1 MKVAEFRLAVRL
13 QAVRACDT
21 VALLGAWVITA
32 WMVDG
37 QVHLHDLLKVGVAA
51 ILAQTLGPTRRSTK
65 GLVLWRQG
73 VLAVPILTVGVIAAT
88 LWFLG
93 HPCLTRILPVWAL
106 FGPALFMAL
115 RLLGFLAD
123 RALLDAGIGRD
134 SVVLVGSA
142 AACDRVEAEQDFSH
156 LHDSRL
162 VARYE
167 TDEKGDPPADLAA
180 RLAGFPSL
188 RVIVCP
194 DGTGL
199 YLTETVLEL
208 LRHVPVTVQWAPRFD
223 GTMATFR
230 RVATLPLV
238 DLRASPL
245 DPGQLMIKWIEDK
258 VLAVII
264 LAIVAVPMAAVA
276 LLVKLTSR
284 GPVLF
289 TQDRHGLH
297 GSIIKVYK
305 FRSMRCGPPPATPS
319 PPVPPVENPANTP
332 NQRRKASFVIS
343 NAPAASTHRA
353 PDEDSDQTLPK
364 KDASGATPTIRK
376 PGKEDDSENYLPTLA
391 PFRQTEENDPRLS
404 PIGTFIRKTS
414 LDELPQLFNVLKGDM
429 SIVGPRPHA
438 VQHNLEY
445 IGSVQQLMRRH
456 YIKPGIT
463 GLAQVSGARGAT
475 RTIRDMR
482 RRVAM
487 DMIYMQN
494 WSLLLDLKIL
504 FMTAFRGIFTKQ
516 P

>member
-1 MKVAEFRLAVRL
+1 MKVAEFRSAVRL

-32 WMVDG
+32 GMVDG
-37 QVHLHDLLKVGVAA
+37 RVHLHDLLLVGVVA
-51 ILAQTLGPTRRSTK
+51 ILAQTLGPTHRSMK

-93 HPCLTRILPVWAL
+93 HPCLTRILPIWAL
-106 FGPALFMAL
+106 LGPALFLAL

-180 RLAGFPSL
+180 RLAGIPGL

-199 YLTETVLEL
+199 YLTESVLEL
-208 LRHVPVTVQWAPRFD
+208 LRDLPVTVQWAPRFD

-264 LAIVAVPMAAVA
+264 LAMVAVPMAAVA

-319 PPVPPVENPANTP
+319 PPAPPAENP
-332 NQRRKASFVIS
+332 NQRRKTSFVAS
-343 NAPAASTHRA
+343 NAPTAASDRA
-353 PDEDSDQTLPK
+353 PEEDSDMALPEAG
-364 KDASGATPTIRK
+364 ASGAASAARK
-376 PGKEDDSENYLPTLA
+376 PRKEDDSENYLPTLA
-391 PFRQTEENDPRLS
+391 TFRQTEENDPRLT
-404 PIGTFIRKTS
+404 PIGSFIRKTS